1 MEQEARQYLGRI
13 RPEQGLAV
21 VDRRERGPER
31 DAGPPAGRGAGA
43 RHAAAVHGGQHH
55 PAVRDRARDNGMG
68 WGALGFEFSDES
80 RLLVR
85 AIPPK
90 AGLRWPHGQ
99 PLTAEYFFSFFE
111 SPHAKAFI
119 VTP

>member
-1 MEQEARQYLGRI
+1 VRFRI
-13 RPEQGLAV
+13 NPRLLA
-21 VDRRERGPER
+21 GSGSER

-55 PAVRDRARDNGMG
+55 PAVRIVPEITE
-68 WGALGFEFSDES
+68 WGGEQLGFEFSDES

-99 PLTAEYFFSFFE
+99 PLTADYFFSFFK

>member
-1 MEQEARQYLGRI
+1 
-13 RPEQGLAV
+13 
-21 VDRRERGPER
+21 
-31 DAGPPAGRGAGA
+31 
-43 RHAAAVHGGQHH
+43 
-55 PAVRDRARDNGMG
+55 MG
-68 WGALGFEFSDES
+68 WGAAWLEFSDES

-99 PLTAEYFFSFFE
+99 PLTADYFFSFFK